1 MLRFEFRPNRPNSVE
16 MHPICTF
23 AIQKVHPLF
32 QFLFKNLSRELYLK
46 LQRHYHL
53 LLAMQDESLT
63 LTFQVSD
70 IEEIRDSVESLNM
83 ARIEESRISSQFEMI
98 LSDDEDDVTP
108 QKQSNA
114 SANYEPS
121 YDVKTVKLTKSQKHN
136 RKMKRKRQREA
147 LLNPKP
153 IFNLPRSEEYEGMS
167 KT

>member
-1 MLRFEFRPNRPNSVE
+1 
-16 MHPICTF
+16 
-23 AIQKVHPLF
+23 
-32 QFLFKNLSRELYLK
+32 
-46 LQRHYHL
+46 
-53 LLAMQDESLT
+53 MQDESLT

-114 SANYEPS
+114 SASYEPS

-136 RKMKRKRQREA
+136 RKMKRKRKREA
-147 LLNPKP
+147 LLNPKL
-153 IFNLPRSEEYEGMS
+153 IMNLPRSEEYEGMS
-167 KT
+167 KTKKKNYKNWKKRQYLKQLRKEFDYAVMDTKTL